1 MASLAAMNLSE
12 DVCRYRN
19 MFLGVI
25 MGYIIILIIF
35 DFDGGYGILILKYR
49 TKTWYGCLVQVVCI
63 LMRQKQMIIAD
74 WESLKNYQPCVSL
87 QKHNTSIHSS
97 PFYKQYL
104 YFVLLYHCTLKY
116 EINYYN
122 FYVLPPIYS
131 YGQYKFFALNKVV
144 ARPI

>member
-1 MASLAAMNLSE
+1 MLSSGGLHPDE
-12 DVCRYRN
+12 AEADDYCW
-19 MFLGVI
+19 LGVS
-25 MGYIIILIIF
+25 
-35 DFDGGYGILILKYR
+35 
-49 TKTWYGCLVQVVCI
+49 
-63 LMRQKQMIIAD
+63 
-74 WESLKNYQPCVSL
+74 ENSLPCVGL